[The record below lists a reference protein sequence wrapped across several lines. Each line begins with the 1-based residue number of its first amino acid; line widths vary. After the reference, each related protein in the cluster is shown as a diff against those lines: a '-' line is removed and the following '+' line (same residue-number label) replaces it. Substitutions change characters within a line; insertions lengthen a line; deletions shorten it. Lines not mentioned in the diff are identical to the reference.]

1 MNPILQRT
9 LMAYRPL
16 RLRGLLMDGQYR
28 WPAANASN
36 DQQESAPAGQPRR
49 RILLAALTCLYY
61 GNFFK
66 QGKS

>member
-9 LMAYRPL
+9 MIAYRPL

-28 WPAANASN
+28 WPAERVP
-36 DQQESAPAGQPRR
+36 DDRPESAPAGPPRR
-49 RILLAALTCLYY
+49 RLLLAALAGLYH